1 MGMRISPDR
10 RAMLGGKRV
19 LVAEDEAIVA
29 MLVEEELLE
38 VGAEVVGPAGS
49 VGDALHLIEAASRE
63 GGLSAA
69 VLDIDLE
76 GEAVTPVA
84 DMLAALD
91 VPFVFATGYD
101 SEHCNTGG
109 HGAAPVL
116 HKPFDPDELVVTLAA
131 LASTPSRPSP
141 SMALP
146 PLSSDDRRRSHTLR

>member
-1 MGMRISPDR
+1 MRISADR

-29 MLVEEELLE
+29 MLVEDELLE
-38 VGAEVVGPAGS
+38 AGAEVVGPAGS
-49 VGDALHLIEAASRE
+49 VGDALQLIEAASRD

-91 VPFVFATGYD
+91 VPFLFATGYD
-101 SEHCNTGG
+101 REHCDTGR
-109 HGAAPVL
+109 HRAVPVL
-116 HKPFDPDELVVTLAA
+116 HKPFDPNKLVATLAA
-131 LASTPSRPSP
+131 LASAASRPSP
-141 SMALP
+141 SMGFP
-146 PLSSDDRRRSHTLR
+146 PLSSDDRRGSPTLR